1 MGEAKPA
8 PLLNQRIASGFGQG
22 LGELAEHSAVELVA
36 GSRSAADADAPA
48 PLVLATTATAVIE
61 DPEALLAECFGPV
74 TLLVSYAS
82 AEELTTAL
90 ATVEGSLTGTIHAAE
105 GEDVRELT
113 ALLAPRVGRLL
124 FGGWPTGVAVTWSQ
138 HHGGPWPATT
148 SVHTSVGAT
157 AIRRF
162 LRPLT
167 FQDAPEPVLPVE
179 LHESNPLGVPRR
191 VDGVLEV

>member
-1 MGEAKPA
+1 MVPVRL
-8 PLLNQRIASGFGQG
+8 PST
-22 LGELAEHSAVELVA
+22 
-36 GSRSAADADAPA
+36 AA
-48 PLVLATTATAVIE
+48 
-61 DPEALLAECFGPV
+61 
-74 TLLVSYAS
+74 
-82 AEELTTAL
+82 
-90 ATVEGSLTGTIHAAE
+90 
-105 GEDVRELT
+105 GEDVRDLT

-124 FGGWPTGVAVTWSQ
+124 FGGWPTGVSVTWSQ

-167 FQDAPEPVLPVE
+167 FQDAPESVLPPE

>member
-1 MGEAKPA
+1 M
-8 PLLNQRIASGFGQG
+8 
-22 LGELAEHSAVELVA
+22 
-36 GSRSAADADAPA
+36 
-48 PLVLATTATAVIE
+48 
-61 DPEALLAECFGPV
+61 C
-74 TLLVSYAS
+74 
-82 AEELTTAL
+82 
-90 ATVEGSLTGTIHAAE
+90 
-105 GEDVRELT
+105 
-113 ALLAPRVGRLL
+113 LLAPRVGRLL
-124 FGGWPTGVAVTWSQ
+124 FGGWPTGVSVTWSQ

-167 FQDAPEPVLPVE
+167 FQDAPESVLPAE

>member
-1 MGEAKPA
+1 M
-8 PLLNQRIASGFGQG
+8 
-22 LGELAEHSAVELVA
+22 
-36 GSRSAADADAPA
+36 
-48 PLVLATTATAVIE
+48 LATTAAAVVA

-82 AEELTTAL
+82 DDELAAAL
-90 ATVEGSLTGTIHAAE
+90 SAVEGSLTGTIHAAD
-105 GEDVRELT
+105 GEDVRDLT

-162 LRPLT
+162 LRPLA
-167 FQDAPEPVLPVE
+167 FQDAPESVLPAE